1 MLAVRIARRRMVA
14 EQVVALELR
23 ASGDTKLPAFTA
35 GSHIDVIL
43 PNGLVRQYSLL
54 NSPAKTDSYEIAVLR
69 DPKSRGGSICVHEQ
83 LHEGV
88 ELKIST
94 PRNLFPLHPKENIV
108 LMAGGIGITP
118 LLSMAW
124 QLHLEHRKFSLH
136 YCTRSASAAAFHA
149 ELLNLPFAA
158 SVHCHLDD
166 GNDAQKLDF
175 NPILIN
181 TQHTDLYVCGPAGF
195 IDYVKT
201 RAQTAGWA
209 SNRLHSESF
218 SPAANALGDSFNIRL
233 ARRGITVMVP
243 PHQSALEAL
252 LSAGIEIPASCEQ
265 GICGTC
271 CTALLSGEPDHRD
284 AFLSTSEKSANDS
297 FLPCVSRA
305 RCAELLLDL

>member
-1 MLAVRIARRRMVA
+1 MLAVKVARRRMVA

-23 ASGDTKLPAFTA
+23 ASGDNKLPAFTA
-35 GSHIDVIL
+35 GSHIDVML

-54 NSPAKTDSYEIAVLR
+54 NSPAETDRYEIAVLR
-69 DPKSRGGSICVHEQ
+69 DPESRGGSICVHEQ
-83 LHEGV
+83 LQEGV
-88 ELKIST
+88 DLKISV
-94 PRNLFPLHPKENIV
+94 PRNLFPLHPQENV
-108 LMAGGIGITP
+108 LLLAGGIGITP

-124 QLHLEHRKFSLH
+124 QLHLDHRKFSLH
-136 YCTRSASAAAFHA
+136 YCTRSAAAAAFHA
-149 ELLNLPFAA
+149 ELLSLPFAA

-166 GNDAQKLDF
+166 GHVAQKLDIYS
-175 NPILIN
+175 ILTN
-181 TQHTDLYVCGPAGF
+181 AQHTDLYVCGPTGF
-195 IDYVKT
+195 IDYIKT
-201 RAQTAGWA
+201 SAQTARWA
-209 SNRLHSESF
+209 ADRLHSESF
-218 SPAANALGDSFNIRL
+218 SPAANALGESFNIRL

-271 CTALLSGEPDHRD
+271 CTAVLCGEPDHRD
-284 AFLSTSEKSANDS
+284 AFLSASEKIANDS